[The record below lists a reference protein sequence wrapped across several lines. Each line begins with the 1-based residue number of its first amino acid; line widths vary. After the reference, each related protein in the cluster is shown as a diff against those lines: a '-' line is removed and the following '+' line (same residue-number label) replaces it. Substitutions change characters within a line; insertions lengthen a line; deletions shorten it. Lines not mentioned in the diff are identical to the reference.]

1 MMDANMYKEK
11 FLEAEEQASELLE
24 ELSKLKKEVDYF
36 KEAGEKLDIVD
47 KDIHELV
54 PRIDHIVYE
63 LANLIASINDIGPEE
78 IITEIENKFSD
89 IETLINTQ
97 SENAVQESKKHQ
109 TYLFIIIGLTIL
121 MNILVVI
128 FK

>member
-1 MMDANMYKEK
+1 MDANMYKEK